1 MITIN
6 LNKAKEITKDRLRKA
21 RQPVLEALDV
31 QMMRNFSNQTLLAEI
46 DAKKQILRDAPSLVD
61 ELTTVEELK
70 AATLPEIE

>member
-6 LNKAKEITKDRLRKA
+6 LNKAKEITKDRLRKE